1 MRSYDASGRKAV
13 SFAKHPGAGRARAV
27 CYAADR
33 NRRRQQGIDAGTRG
47 FLTLAAV
54 MMALGL
60 LLLVAAPK
68 SVLSQGVQL
77 VKVDA
82 SILGKGYRVSKLT
95 GRTVTN
101 DKNEDIGKLDD
112 VIVSQDRVLYAV
124 LQVGGFLGFGSR
136 LVAVP
141 YSSLVIDDTGTKIQ
155 LPGATRDELK
165 KLAEFKYPA

>member
-13 SFAKHPGAGRARAV
+13 SCAKHPGAGRARAV
-27 CYAADR
+27 GYAADR

-68 SVLSQGVQL
+68 SVLSQGVQI

-124 LQVGGFLGFGSR
+124 LQVGGFLGLGSR

>member
-1 MRSYDASGRKAV
+1 MRSYDASGRKVV
-13 SFAKHPGAGRARAV
+13 SCAKHPGAGRARAV

-82 SILGKGYRVSKLT
+82 SILER
-95 GRTVTN
+95 
-101 DKNEDIGKLDD
+101 
-112 VIVSQDRVLYAV
+112 
-124 LQVGGFLGFGSR
+124 
-136 LVAVP
+136 
-141 YSSLVIDDTGTKIQ
+141 
-155 LPGATRDELK
+155 AT
-165 KLAEFKYPA
+165 A

>member
-1 MRSYDASGRKAV
+1 MRSYDNSGRKTVLSATG
-13 SFAKHPGAGRARAV
+13 PGAGQARAV
-27 CYAADR
+27 CYGPDR
-33 NRRRQQGIDAGTRG
+33 NHGRQQGIDAGARG
-47 FLTLAAV
+47 FLTLATV
-54 MMALGL
+54 IIALGL

-68 SVLSQGVQL
+68 SVLSQGVAL

-82 SILGKGYRVSKLT
+82 SVLGKGYRVSKLT

-112 VIVSQDRVLYAV
+112 MIVSQDRVLFAV
-124 LQVGGFLGFGSR
+124 LQVGGFLGLGGR

-165 KLAEFKYPA
+165 KLTEFKYPA

>member
-1 MRSYDASGRKAV
+1 
-13 SFAKHPGAGRARAV
+13 
-27 CYAADR
+27 
-33 NRRRQQGIDAGTRG
+33 
-47 FLTLAAV
+47 LAAV

-68 SVLSQGVQL
+68 SVLSQGVAL

-82 SILGKGYRVSKLT
+82 SVVGKGYRVSKLT

-101 DKNEDIGKLDD
+101 DKNENIGKLDD
-112 VIVSQDRVLYAV
+112 IIVSQDRALYAV
-124 LQVGGFLGFGSR
+124 LQVGGFLGLGSR

-165 KLAEFKYPA
+165 KLTEFKYPA

>member
-1 MRSYDASGRKAV
+1 MRSYDNSERKTVLSATD
-13 SFAKHPGAGRARAV
+13 PGAGQARAV
-27 CYAADR
+27 CHGPER
-33 NRRRQQGIDAGTRG
+33 NRWRQQGIDAGTRG

-68 SVLSQGVQL
+68 SVLSQGVAL

-82 SILGKGYRVSKLT
+82 SVLGKGYRVSKLT

-112 VIVSQDRVLYAV
+112 MIVSQDRVLYAV
-124 LQVGGFLGFGSR
+124 LQVGGFLGLGSR

-165 KLAEFKYPA
+165 KLTEFKYPA

>member
-1 MRSYDASGRKAV
+1 MWSYDASGRKAV
-13 SFAKHPGAGRARAV
+13 YCAKHPGAGRARAV

-82 SILGKGYRVSKLT
+82 SILGTGYRVSKLT

-124 LQVGGFLGFGSR
+124 LQVGGFLGLGSR

-165 KLAEFKYPA
+165 KLAEFKSPA

>member
-1 MRSYDASGRKAV
+1 MRSYDDSGRKTV
-13 SFAKHPGAGRARAV
+13 LGAKHAGEGRARAV
-27 CYAADR
+27 CYAAD
-33 NRRRQQGIDAGTRG
+33 RG

-60 LLLVAAPK
+60 LLLVAEPK

-77 VKVDA
+77 VKVDT
-82 SILGKGYRVSKLT
+82 SVLGKGYRVSRLT

-112 VIVSQDRVLYAV
+112 MIVSQDRVLFAV
-124 LQVGGFLGFGSR
+124 LQVGGFLGLGGH

-165 KLAEFKYPA
+165 KLGEFKYPA

>member
-13 SFAKHPGAGRARAV
+13 SCAKHPGGGRARAV
-27 CYAADR
+27 RYAADS
-33 NRRRQQGIDAGTRG
+33 G
-47 FLTLAAV
+47 FLTLAAI
-54 MMALGL
+54 MIALGL

-68 SVLSQGVQL
+68 SVLSQGVQI

-82 SILGKGYRVSKLT
+82 SVLGKGYRVSKLT

-112 VIVSQDRVLYAV
+112 MIVSQDRVLYAI
-124 LQVGGFLGFGSR
+124 LQVGGFLGLGSR

>member
-13 SFAKHPGAGRARAV
+13 SCAKHPGAGRARAV

-33 NRRRQQGIDAGTRG
+33 NRRRLQGIDAGTRG

-124 LQVGGFLGFGSR
+124 LQVGGFLGLGSR

>member
-13 SFAKHPGAGRARAV
+13 SCAKHPDAGRARAA

-82 SILGKGYRVSKLT
+82 SVLGKGYRVSKLT

-101 DKNEDIGKLDD
+101 DKNEDVGKLDD
-112 VIVSQDRVLYAV
+112 MIVSQDRVLYAV
-124 LQVGGFLGFGSR
+124 LQVGGFLGLGSR

>member
-1 MRSYDASGRKAV
+1 MRSYDANGRKAV
-13 SFAKHPGAGRARAV
+13 SCAKHPGAGRARAV

-33 NRRRQQGIDAGTRG
+33 NRRRQQGIDAGTRE

-82 SILGKGYRVSKLT
+82 SVLGKGYRVSKLT

-124 LQVGGFLGFGSR
+124 LQVGGFLGLGSR

-155 LPGATRDELK
+155 LPGATRDELT
-165 KLAEFKYPA
+165 KLTEFKYPA

>member
-1 MRSYDASGRKAV
+1 MRSYNDSGRKAV
-13 SFAKHPGAGRARAV
+13 LVAKHAGAGRAWAV

-33 NRRRQQGIDAGTRG
+33 G
-47 FLTLAAV
+47 FLTLV
-54 MMALGL
+54 VVTMALGL

-68 SVLSQGVQL
+68 SVLSQGVQF

-82 SILGKGYRVSKLT
+82 SVLGKGYRVSKLT

-112 VIVSQDRVLYAV
+112 MIVSQDRVLFAV
-124 LQVGGFLGFGSR
+124 LQVGGFLGLGSH

-141 YSSLVIDDTGTKIQ
+141 YSSLVIDDTGAKIQ

-165 KLAEFKYPA
+165 KLGEFKYPI